1 MSDTAPAKKIK
12 LLAEQEIKDSM
23 ADMRFYEVMPEFL
36 PIRAKMKTMHDD
48 IVKPKGCAPCA
59 KNRAFR
65 NYSGDYL
72 RIVQNLSED
81 GKARLR
87 TYFGASELRA
97 TVLDPAT
104 QKPKTVKI

>member
-1 MSDTAPAKKIK
+1 MSDAATAKIK
-12 LLAEQEIKDSM
+12 FLGEQEIKDSM
-23 ADMRFYEVMPEFL
+23 ADMKFYEVLPEFL

-59 KNRAFR
+59 KNRAYR
-65 NYSGDYL
+65 SHAGDYL

-81 GKARLR
+81 GKARFR
-87 TYFGASELRA
+87 AYFGVDELRA
-97 TVLDPAT
+97 TVLDAAT

>member
-1 MSDTAPAKKIK
+1 MSNTQQAPKIK
-12 LLAEQEIKDSM
+12 LLAEQEIRDSM
-23 ADMRFYEVMPEFL
+23 ADLKFYETLPEFL

-48 IVKPKGCAPCA
+48 IVKPKGCTTCA
-59 KNRAFR
+59 KNRAYR
-65 NYSGDYL
+65 SYAGDYL

-87 TYFGASELRA
+87 TYFGADALQA

-104 QKPKTVKI
+104 QKPKTVRI